1 VEAAVSASA
10 PAPAPA
16 AGERTEWRGEGVE
29 LDEVAGRLARMN
41 RDHARAEDHAGHG
54 HAATRTLNLLVAPG
68 ADVPD
73 ALVDARLD
81 ALATRHPSRTI
92 VLREHAA
99 ARLDALLAIDCA
111 LGCGAGGTGWCHDT
125 AVLRADAARLRHGDS
140 LVHALLVAG
149 LPTVLWLPGAQQSP
163 GEGALAPLATAI
175 VLDSGAAPDLPAA
188 LARAA
193 RLDASA
199 AGDTDATARPAGPD
213 ADAPRSA
220 PRAGDAG
227 AAAPPAGRVRDLAWQ
242 RLARWRQRVAATFDD
257 PGARALL
264 ARSERL
270 EVRCGGADLAASL
283 LLAGWIA
290 ARAGWTVERLGDDG
304 GRWHGSARRAD
315 GAEVALAVG
324 ALPAAGEP
332 GIVATDALGA
342 LAIGPPPPAPP
353 RAEPGGIH
361 ALTLVAAGGER
372 LRLDEPVA
380 EPDAPRAFAAALR
393 SFDLPAPGYAPALAA
408 LRAGLGPEASA

>member
-1 VEAAVSASA
+1 MSASA

-16 AGERTEWRGEGVE
+16 AGERTEWRGEDVE
-29 LDEVAGRLARMN
+29 LDDVARRLARMN
-41 RDHARAEDHAGHG
+41 HEHARAGGHAGHG

-68 ADVPD
+68 ADVAD
-73 ALVDARLD
+73 ALVEGWLD

-92 VLREHAA
+92 VLREHDP
-99 ARLDALLAIDCA
+99 ARLDALVAIDCA
-111 LGCGAGGTGWCHDT
+111 LGCAAGATGWCHDT

-149 LPTVLWLPGAQQSP
+149 LPTVLWLPGARESP
-163 GEGALAPLATAI
+163 AEGVLAPLAEAV

-193 RLDASA
+193 RLDAA
-199 AGDTDATARPAGPD
+199 AGREAGTRGTLAGARGP
-213 ADAPRSA
+213 
-220 PRAGDAG
+220 G
-227 AAAPPAGRVRDLAWQ
+227 AAARSAGRVRDLAWQ

-257 PGARALL
+257 PHARALL
-264 ARSERL
+264 ARAERL
-270 EVRCGGADLAASL
+270 EVRCGGDDRTASL

-290 ARAGWTVERLGDDG
+290 ARAGWTLERLDDDG
-304 GRWHGSARRAD
+304 ARWHGSARRAD
-315 GAEVALAVG
+315 GGGVAVAVG
-324 ALPAAGEP
+324 SPAAAGEP
-332 GIVATDALGA
+332 RAGVAPTDAPALGA

-380 EPDAPRAFAAALR
+380 EPDARRAFAAALR

-408 LRAGLGPEASA
+408 LRAGLGLEAAA